1 MKRLILLLLILPFAE
16 FSQAQSFGKTL
27 KETPGIVSYTYR
39 KSFEIDVP
47 ATLDTIKGLG
57 ITNIEFSNLFKKTAK
72 EIKQLLDERGM
83 KCTSF
88 GVSYND
94 LVEKTAEVAENAKAL
109 GASYVRVAWIPH
121 DGPATIETIKKA
133 AEDFRHPVPQSL
145 TR

>member
-57 ITNIEFSNLFKKTAK
+57 ITNIEFSNLFKKDSERDQTTA
-72 EIKQLLDERGM
+72 G
-83 KCTSF
+83 
-88 GVSYND
+88 
-94 LVEKTAEVAENAKAL
+94 
-109 GASYVRVAWIPH
+109 
-121 DGPATIETIKKA
+121 
-133 AEDFRHPVPQSL
+133 
-145 TR
+145 